1 MSRPLEGVVVLE
13 AGEGISAAYCT
24 SVMATLGADVIK
36 VEAPDGDATRRLGP
50 FPNDVRHPEQSGL
63 FLYLNR
69 NKRSVVLDLD
79 APTGQRAFRA
89 LSRRAAAVVEN
100 FAPGYLAERG
110 VGYEALAGDQQTL
123 VMTSITPFGQ
133 DGPYRDYGA
142 TEITIFALGGLMSLI
157 GDSSR
162 APLKFGGSPA
172 FYATGLYAST
182 ATLIALHLAE
192 EAGIGQYVDIS
203 VMESMTSD
211 HSQDTMDYGYRGFVR
226 ERVNSR
232 VPIPC
237 ADGFISFGVQAHRY
251 EDFRRLILGDERADA
266 EAADDAVTRD
276 RLRMEGDLDTEILQW
291 AYGKSKYEAYR
302 LAQEAHVPAAFIA
315 DMRDLVES
323 PQYTARDYFVEI
335 DHPRAGTQLYPGFP
349 ARLTGAEW
357 QYSGAPLLGAHTEEV
372 LGELTELSD
381 GEISEIATAGVAS

>member
-1 MSRPLEGVVVLE
+1 MSRPLDGVVVLE

-36 VEAPDGDATRRLGP
+36 VEAPEGDASRRLGP
-50 FPNDVRHPEQSGL
+50 FPNDDPDPEQSGL

-79 APTGQRAFRA
+79 AATGQGAFRA
-89 LSRRAAAVVEN
+89 LARRAAVVVEN

-110 VGYEALAGDQQTL
+110 VGFEALARDQQTL

-133 DGPYRDYGA
+133 DGPYRDYRA

-211 HSQDTMDYGYRGFVR
+211 HSQDTMDYTYRGFVR
-226 ERVNSR
+226 ERASSR
-232 VPIPC
+232 IPIPC
-237 ADGFISFGVQAHRY
+237 EDGFISFGVQAHRF
-251 EDFRRLILGDERADA
+251 EAFRRLILGERADA
-266 EAADDAVTRD
+266 EAADDAVARD
-276 RLRMEGDLDTEILQW
+276 RLRKEGDLDTEILQW
-291 AYGKSKYEAYR
+291 AYDKTKYEAYR

-315 DMRDLVES
+315 DMQDLVES
-323 PQYTARDYFVEI
+323 PQYTAREYFVEI

-349 ARLTGAEW
+349 ARMTGAEW
-357 QYSGAPLLGAHTEEV
+357 QYSGAPLLAAHTEEV